1 MIYVD
6 RRLLGVE
13 RIYHGNPPEDY
24 EMRVSEEVLKSV
36 CFICSYDKRRD
47 EYTVGGTG
55 FFVAW
60 PGDGWPEIYLV
71 TARHCVRVAQD
82 LGDGR
87 VHVLLNT
94 KGGPARH
101 HTVNHPWRFPEDTRV
116 DLAAVRFDFLDDDD
130 AAVIPKQHLLTAGRI
145 QKRAIGIGDEL
156 WLDGLFW
163 PVPGEGR
170 MRPVLRLGTIAAMPD
185 EPITTQDAQGN
196 PVGPFSAYLVEVR
209 SIGGLSGS
217 PVWVHL
223 PYGRLR
229 DVSDPPPTPAWHES
243 IRDLETGEGLP
254 NYLLGVIR
262 LHWTDRAARG
272 GPIMTD
278 NEAGVVNMGIAGVT
292 PISELTDLL
301 TREDIVKQR
310 KQRMKDYTANLGR
323 GVASEDFA
331 PEAPAR
337 GPEPERL
344 KINMPMDEAV
354 SLALRQGK
362 PAKSRSKGKRKR

>member
-13 RIYHGNPPEDY
+13 RIYHGEPPEDFD
-24 EMRVSEEVLKSV
+24 MRVSDDVLKSV
-36 CFICSYDKRRD
+36 CFICWHDNQLD

-55 FFVAW
+55 FFVTW
-60 PGDGWPEIYLV
+60 VEDGWPETYLV
-71 TARHCVRVAQD
+71 TARHCVRDAQA

-94 KGGPARH
+94 KTGSPRH
-101 HTVNHPWRFPEDTRV
+101 HAVSQRWYFPHDKRV
-116 DLAAVRFDFLDDDD
+116 DLAAVRFDFLADDD
-130 AAVIPKQHLLTAGRI
+130 ANAIPKQHLLTAARI
-145 QKRAIGIGDEL
+145 QKHFIGIGDEL
-156 WLDGLFW
+156 WLAGLFW

-223 PYGRLR
+223 GYGRLR
-229 DVSDPPPTPAWHES
+229 DVSDPPPTPPWYES
-243 IRDLETGEGLP
+243 LRDIETGEGLP
-254 NYLLGVIR
+254 NYLLGVSR

-278 NEAGVVNMGIAGVT
+278 NEEGVVNMGIAGVT
-292 PISELTDLL
+292 PITELTDLL

-310 KQRMKDYTANLGR
+310 KQRLKDYSAKLGR
-323 GVASEDFA
+323 GVAAEDFV

-354 SLALRQGK
+354 SHVLRQGK
-362 PAKSRSKGKRKR
+362 PAKVRSKAKRKR